1 MKETELL
8 YYFPYKIDKENRFR
22 YYADVGDYGFSFVK
36 RHIPNYDGKNV
47 FEFLYGKSG
56 LSKKDIYDFHYLY
69 ENFRYWEDWY
79 KNGKNMFSFS
89 KELLSMLEKTDVDDI
104 KPDSFHLPYD
114 IFYISL
120 KPLNIKIEDNREEI
134 IEGVYISHNIWD
146 FNGEHPE
153 GYCDLSF
160 YFVGNFKGIFLEH
173 VPHVTGRMPVTIDNK
188 VTYDEWQEGSFWN
201 VWLSFDKRDGRET
214 VKQSIDFYLQ
224 EQKEY
229 IFTKEDEKLKPSE
242 FETNYYNSTV
252 FLLKNTINL
261 VINCLLYLS
270 LPTEKIDIEKK
281 YPENLPHNFNKKLKY
296 SRSPKEQEKISTKID
311 QLGFSKINY
320 IGQSY
325 KRDYSSIFSEIIQQ
339 PHWRR
344 GHWRNQ
350 RYGEKLKDKKLIWIQ
365 PTIVGKDINLSLQGH
380 VYDIKD
386 NKDD

>member
-8 YYFPYKIDKENRFR
+8 YYFPYKIEKESNFR
-22 YYADVGDYGFSFVK
+22 YYADDYGSSFLR
-36 RHIPNYDGKNV
+36 RHVPNYDGTNV
-47 FEFLYGKSG
+47 FEFLYNKSG
-56 LSKKDIYDFHYLY
+56 LSKKEIYDFHYLY
-69 ENFRYWEDWY
+69 ENFRNWENWY
-79 KNGKNMFSFS
+79 KNGKNIFSFS
-89 KELLSMLEKTDVDDI
+89 KELLSMLKKTDVDDI

-120 KPLNIKIEDNREEI
+120 KPLNIKIAEGREEI
-134 IEGVYISHNIWD
+134 IEGVYVDHNIWD
-146 FNGEHPE
+146 PNGEHPE

-160 YFVGNFKGIFLEH
+160 YFVGDFKKLFLKY
-173 VPHVTGRMPVTIDNK
+173 VPHVKGRMPVTINNE

-201 VWLSFDKRDGRET
+201 VCLSFHKRDGRET
-214 VKQSIDFYLQ
+214 VKQTIDFYLH

-229 IFTKEDEKLKPSE
+229 ILSNEDETAEPSK
-242 FETNYYNSTV
+242 FETDYYNSAII
-252 FLLKNTINL
+252 LLKNTISL

-270 LPTEKIDIEKK
+270 LATEKIDIEKK
-281 YPENLPHNFNKKLKY
+281 YPENLPHNFNKKLKF
-296 SRSPKEQEKISTKID
+296 SKNSKEQEKVSKKID

-325 KRDYSSIFSEIIQQ
+325 KRDYPSIFPNTIQQ

-350 RYGEKLKDKKLIWIQ
+350 RFGEKLKDKKLIWIQ
-365 PTIVGKDINLSLQGH
+365 PTIVGKNTNLPLQGH

-386 NKDD
+386 SNK